1 MSSWRKKGVSGARTA
16 LVFFQKLLYTDCMCF
31 VIPLQIT
38 ATHGTTATL
47 ENALTVDIGSLESC
61 GVGDYVI
68 VTSGIAV
75 AKVDVLDAKAMR
87 SQIKETYDE
96 LS

>member
-1 MSSWRKKGVSGARTA
+1 
-16 LVFFQKLLYTDCMCF
+16 MCF

-47 ENALTVDIGSLESC
+47 ENALTADIGALESC
-61 GVGDYVI
+61 SVGDYVI

-75 AKVDVLDAKAMR
+75 LKVDALDAKAMR